1 MPAVQRLLPFARPLA
16 TRFRSVRRPFHPS
29 TGEGAYRLPHDIR
42 DRLAAS
48 LRPFR
53 NREAA
58 FTLAVFLARF
68 WSVPGRVAGSFPID
82 RRALADRPDLGLTE
96 KRIRNAIRTLEAVA
110 FLDRAVASG
119 SRYKA
124 TEDGLRRKPIQFC
137 FGSDYAREFME
148 ANRRAA
154 AARGARSPARRV
166 PRSPSVTP
174 SPSVAVSEARHTK
187 GPKASEASKAVPLG
201 PLRRESSIPP
211 KAFEPDANL
220 DAALDRLRRAIGIA
234 GGGSGV

>member
-1 MPAVQRLLPFARPLA
+1 MLAVQSLLPFARPLA
-16 TRFRSVRRPFHPS
+16 TRVRSVRRPFHPS
-29 TGEGAYRLPHDIR
+29 RERFDVYRLPHAVH

-48 LRPFR
+48 LAPFR

-58 FTLAVFLARF
+58 YCLAVFLGRF
-68 WSVPGRVAGSFPID
+68 WSVPGRVSGSFPID

-96 KRIRNAIRTLEAVA
+96 KRVRNAIRTLEAVG

-137 FGSDYAREFME
+137 FGADYAGEFME

-166 PRSPSVTP
+166 PSPSVTP
-174 SPSVAVSEARHTK
+174 SPSVAVSEARHAK
-187 GPKASEASKAVPLG
+187 RPKTSEASKTVPLG
-201 PLRRESSIPP
+201 PLRRESGIPP
-211 KAFEPDANL
+211 QASEPDPQL
-220 DAALDRLRRAIGIA
+220 EAALERLKRVFGEA
-234 GGGSGV
+234 GSAKRS